1 MKKKLCILSLLILLC
16 GCNVNQDNIQ
26 KSTDK
31 IKQTYSDLSDFETEI
46 KFLCDSGQSILEY
59 DCKFE
64 YNKEY
69 GQTLTIEKPDSLSG
83 IVINCTGTSKDNIS
97 INYNDTVLDF
107 NANAQF
113 GTSPADFMPNL
124 IATLISNEPDEV
136 WEETQSGQKLLVARY
151 ETKTGDM
158 PISSQIWLYKTT
170 LLPMYAEVYTDG
182 QRVLQAFFNE
192 TNQN

>member
-1 MKKKLCILSLLILLC
+1 MKKKLCMLSLLILLC
-16 GCNVNQDNIQ
+16 GCNINQDNIE
-26 KSTDK
+26 KSADK
-31 IKQTYSDLSDFETEI
+31 INKTYYDLSDFETEI

-69 GQTLTIEKPDSLSG
+69 GQTLTIENPNSLSG
-83 IVINCTGTSKDNIS
+83 IVINSTGTSKDNIT

-107 NANAQF
+107 DISAQF

-124 IATLISNEPDEV
+124 IATLINNEPDEV
-136 WEETQSGQKLLVARY
+136 WKETQSGQKLLVARY
-151 ETKTGDM
+151 ETITDKK
-158 PISSQIWLYKTT
+158 PITSQVWLYETT

-182 QRVLQAFFNE
+182 ERVLQAFFNK
-192 TNQN
+192 TN